1 MIQKFNQ
8 KMYEKCFYNAVYLG
22 LLIVLISK
30 FFSSNSE
37 LMPKEKS

>member
-1 MIQKFNQ
+1 MIQKFKQ
-8 KMYEKCFYNAVYLG
+8 KKEEKCFYNALYLG

-30 FFSSNSE
+30 FFKSNNE